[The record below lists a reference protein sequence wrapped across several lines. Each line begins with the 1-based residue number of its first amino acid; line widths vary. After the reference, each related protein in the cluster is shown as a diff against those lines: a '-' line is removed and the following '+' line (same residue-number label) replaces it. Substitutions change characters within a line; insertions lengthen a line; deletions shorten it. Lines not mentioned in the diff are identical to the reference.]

1 MGSSDKKENPVKPHL
16 WLIALIGVIVPR
28 RLRANWKQEWEAEFR
43 YREALLADWDK
54 LNWKTKLDLLQP
66 RRLEDEM
73 FQDLRY
79 GARMLLKHK
88 GFTAVAVLTLA
99 LGIGANTAIFSV
111 VNAVLLRPL
120 QYENPEQLVF
130 IYDFAPGFF
139 IPKLGLME
147 AEFLRL
153 RDQARSLERVSLYTS
168 TTFTLTRAG
177 EPERVSS
184 GRASGDFFAALGAS
198 MKLGRTFEL
207 EEEPEGRSNVVIL
220 SHGFWQRKFAADPG
234 ALGQALTLDGRSY
247 TIVGVLPQGFK
258 SPLELQSEQAI
269 ELWVPPGYS
278 LANPCC
284 SHGLNVVARLRGGQT
299 IQQAQSEIAAIMAG
313 VRSDYPEVYPKEWS
327 KETLIKPLQQEI
339 VGDLRRALWVLLA
352 AVGFVLL
359 IACANVANLMLARSE
374 MRTSEIAIRTAL
386 GAGSARIVRQLL
398 VESSLLAIIGG
409 GAGLLLAL
417 LALRLLP
424 ALGAEQLPRLQE
436 IALDHWTLGF
446 TLVISLLTGVIF
458 GLAPAFQ
465 AVKFDL
471 HTALKEGGRTSAS
484 AKGRSRL
491 HNVLVIAEVALSLV
505 LLTGAGLLIRSF
517 WRLQQVD
524 TGFRSEQLLTLRLF
538 SPASTYPNAVQ
549 VATFYENLLERVRS
563 LPGVEDAAA
572 ASGVPIGSR
581 NAATFLQI
589 EGQPAERIAGKAAE
603 FRVVTPGYF
612 RTLGV
617 RLLHGRFLEDSDQE
631 QTMPVAVV
639 NEAMARAYWP
649 NEDPL
654 GRRLRLLDSAPERAR
669 TVFLS
674 VVGVVADM
682 KNSSLTDVAGQ
693 EVFVPLRQR
702 AAAVAGMGFAQQMT
716 LAVRTSGEPQQLV
729 KTIRRE
735 VWALD
740 PNIPITGVQTM
751 EQILETVTV
760 QRRFNTILL
769 GIFAAVALVLAGV
782 GIYGVLAYSV
792 AQRRHE
798 IGIRMALGAQ
808 TRDVLRMVIGHGM
821 KLAFVGVLIGLGGA
835 LALTRLME
843 KLLFGI
849 GASDTATFATAVLL
863 LPIVALLACYLPA
876 RAATKVDPMVALRHD

>member
-1 MGSSDKKENPVKPHL
+1 M
-16 WLIALIGVIVPR
+16 
-28 RLRANWKQEWEAEFR
+28 
-43 YREALLADWDK
+43 
-54 LNWKTKLDLLQP
+54 
-66 RRLEDEM
+66 
-73 FQDLRY
+73 
-79 GARMLLKHK
+79 
-88 GFTAVAVLTLA
+88 
-99 LGIGANTAIFSV
+99 
-111 VNAVLLRPL
+111 NAVLLRPL

-153 RDQARSLERVSLYTS
+153 REQARSLERVAVYTP

-184 GRASGDFFAALGAS
+184 GRASGDFFAALGVS

-207 EEEPEGRSNVVIL
+207 EEEPEGRSNAVIL

-386 GAGSARIVRQLL
+386 GAGSARIVRQFL

-417 LALRLLP
+417 LALRLLH

-458 GLAPAFQ
+458 GRAPAFQ

-491 HNVLVIAEVALSLV
+491 RNVLVIAEVALSLV

-693 EVFVPLRQR
+693 EVFVPLLQR
-702 AAAVAGMGFAQQMT
+702 AAAVAGMGVAQQMT

-769 GIFAAVALVLAGV
+769 GIFAAVALVLAAV

-792 AQRRHE
+792 TQSRHE